1 MQGNPCPVSVTG
13 ELLWFL
19 CLGHSLMPL
28 SRKPFTEICL
38 FTRSTFILE
47 CKYFKTKQGLLI
59 GCSIFKNMIQWKM
72 FLKDVGLPLLLF
84 RMCEFMHNSS
94 FTFPG
99 GFPSI
104 YGISK
109 IIRLQRNTE
118 QNLIKWQWGLH
129 IFNTILLPSVNSQY
143 LVDIWRQCCPFYR
156 FACPA
161 FSANLC
167 KRSIHDPED
176 VRLSYWQNHSQSA
189 EWDSK
194 KDDQK
199 MMFSISPVHYLS

>member
-13 ELLWFL
+13 ELVWFL

-38 FTRSTFILE
+38 FTTSTFILE

-109 IIRLQRNTE
+109 IIRLQRTTE
-118 QNLIKWQWGLH
+118 QNLIKWQWFYAFL
-129 IFNTILLPSVNSQY
+129 ILSCFL
-143 LVDIWRQCCPFYR
+143 LLIVDILWTSED
-156 FACPA
+156 
-161 FSANLC
+161 SAVP
-167 KRSIHDPED
+167 SIDSL
-176 VRLSYWQNHSQSA
+176 VLLS
-189 EWDSK
+189 
-194 KDDQK
+194 
-199 MMFSISPVHYLS
+199 